1 MSALLAGV
9 AGLVCGVL
17 SGLGIG
23 GGTLLMVWMTAVM
36 DMEQRMAQG
45 INLLYFLPTAACA
58 LIFHIKNRLIRWRV
72 VLPAAITG
80 CLSAAGAALLAT
92 SVDASLLR
100 KLFGRH
106 LRVGG
111 SGRMYD
117 KALYVGH
124 IGQQREYLQR
134 VNKLPCCGFASLY
147 LKGKDAAATV
157 RIIFLIQFMIR
168 MLL

>member
-100 KLFGRH
+100 KLFG
-106 LRVGG
+106 G
-111 SGRMYD
+111 
-117 KALYVGH
+117 
-124 IGQQREYLQR
+124 
-134 VNKLPCCGFASLY
+134 
-147 LKGKDAAATV
+147 
-157 RIIFLIQFMIR
+157 FLILVGITELFGAHAR
-168 MLL
+168 DKNAK

>member
-1 MSALLAGV
+1 MSALVAGA

-92 SVDASLLR
+92 SVDALLLR
-100 KLFGRH
+100 KLFG
-106 LRVGG
+106 G
-111 SGRMYD
+111 
-117 KALYVGH
+117 
-124 IGQQREYLQR
+124 
-134 VNKLPCCGFASLY
+134 
-147 LKGKDAAATV
+147 
-157 RIIFLIQFMIR
+157 FLILVGITELFGAHAR
-168 MLL
+168 DKKAK